1 MAFHQKQREAGN
13 KIIGD
18 FNDGT
23 PFSVILAQMQSGK
36 TGTYLF
42 TAYEMIRLAMIDRA
56 VIICGSAETSLRKQA
71 RDDKEEAL
79 KAYQRDLLDTDDKD
93 GLARLLTGRVDVHFS
108 NDLSEINEIT
118 TRTLVVHEECH
129 MAQSKSNKPYK
140 EFYRI
145 NGLERALLGDF
156 KVLRDNSNYILGV
169 SATPF
174 SELVANLR
182 SASNDHDEI
191 ENRLFEEMNFE
202 PEEKY
207 IHQMS
212 PGQGYLGVP
221 DFYRAGSIKF
231 ESQKIESTK
240 DHFFQILRD
249 NKAKYLGKY
258 CIVRTFESK
267 ATHGIILEGCN
278 QLGYDCLHSFAGE
291 KGIKKI
297 LENAP
302 ENLTVIHISGRCR
315 MGQVIDKRHLGMVY
329 ESSSDPNADTLLQG
343 LVGRVCGYD
352 TTTDIDV
359 YVSRSSEEH
368 IADYSKAWS
377 DGDTELLGKISKAMN
392 LSSGGRKMTLKAKD
406 KNGLEIMPIH
416 PIRIPGELLDI
427 RSRNDL
433 WQVHQCLSENP
444 ELIKCKEDAGEIKK
458 RLEDFGNFHCSKK
471 TNREEDEQILK
482 SSVMNHKRLR
492 PGKLKAV
499 NDTPQKYTLEENP
512 FILYRRKDSTDYY
525 LGGWV
530 KYRDEVHAAD
540 EIDHPTPK
548 VSPECNY
555 VPSDEPIPEE
565 PRHESQV
572 KSQAKS
578 GFTPSGVSG
587 LYEDSKVESSPSK
600 ADVGECEVYEI
611 GPMPRMVCEVDTTE
625 EFIGTVKNLNK
636 RGMRSY
642 RPISMAE
649 IPGPVA
655 VHLKLS
661 VFSKE
666 EIENIKKGLKKE
678 LGIKLVVRG
687 TPGRPRQCE
696 DYRKMKEITW

>member
-1 MAFHQKQREAGN
+1 M
-13 KIIGD
+13 
-18 FNDGT
+18 
-23 PFSVILAQMQSGK
+23 
-36 TGTYLF
+36 
-42 TAYEMIRLAMIDRA
+42 
-56 VIICGSAETSLRKQA
+56 
-71 RDDKEEAL
+71 
-79 KAYQRDLLDTDDKD
+79 
-93 GLARLLTGRVDVHFS
+93 
-108 NDLSEINEIT
+108 
-118 TRTLVVHEECH
+118 
-129 MAQSKSNKPYK
+129 
-140 EFYRI
+140 
-145 NGLERALLGDF
+145 
-156 KVLRDNSNYILGV
+156 
-169 SATPF
+169 
-174 SELVANLR
+174 
-182 SASNDHDEI
+182 
-191 ENRLFEEMNFE
+191 
-202 PEEKY
+202 
-207 IHQMS
+207 
-212 PGQGYLGVP
+212 
-221 DFYRAGSIKF
+221 
-231 ESQKIESTK
+231 
-240 DHFFQILRD
+240 
-249 NKAKYLGKY
+249 
-258 CIVRTFESK
+258 
-267 ATHGIILEGCN
+267 
-278 QLGYDCLHSFAGE
+278 
-291 KGIKKI
+291 
-297 LENAP
+297 
-302 ENLTVIHISGRCR
+302 
-315 MGQVIDKRHLGMVY
+315 
-329 ESSSDPNADTLLQG
+329 
-343 LVGRVCGYD
+343 
-352 TTTDIDV
+352 
-359 YVSRSSEEH
+359 
-368 IADYSKAWS
+368 
-377 DGDTELLGKISKAMN
+377 
-392 LSSGGRKMTLKAKD
+392 
-406 KNGLEIMPIH
+406 
-416 PIRIPGELLDI
+416 
-427 RSRNDL
+427 
-433 WQVHQCLSENP
+433 
-444 ELIKCKEDAGEIKK
+444 
-458 RLEDFGNFHCSKK
+458 
-471 TNREEDEQILK
+471 
-482 SSVMNHKRLR
+482 R

-572 KSQAKS
+572 KSQAKA